1 MMVIY
6 IKQHLEAI
14 EAKFM
19 KKLRNTEA
27 ELKKVVYKKKE
38 CNLFKKHFHFY
49 SKSKVKILNDFAF
62 LLHFEIVWFIGTI
75 TSIMFRV
82 LPLFYFTRYNF
93 PKYGLVFMW
102 HVVKKNKFGKVAL

>member
-1 MMVIY
+1 MDLSIMMVIY

-38 CNLFKKHFHFY
+38 CNLFKKHF
-49 SKSKVKILNDFAF
+49 I
-62 LLHFEIVWFIGTI
+62 
-75 TSIMFRV
+75 
-82 LPLFYFTRYNF
+82 FTQS
-93 PKYGLVFMW
+93 PKLRF
-102 HVVKKNKFGKVAL
+102 